1 MREQQN
7 DSVQNQFTAYLVSAI
22 TNSRINYFDKK
33 LKRREREVISQ
44 ELLEQGFTSFDHQ
57 YHSYVLLL

>member
-22 TNSRINYFDKK
+22 TNIRINYFDKR
-33 LKRREREVISQ
+33 LKRRKREVINQ
-44 ELLEQGFTSFDHQ
+44 N
-57 YHSYVLLL
+57 YWNRVLPVSIISIMHI